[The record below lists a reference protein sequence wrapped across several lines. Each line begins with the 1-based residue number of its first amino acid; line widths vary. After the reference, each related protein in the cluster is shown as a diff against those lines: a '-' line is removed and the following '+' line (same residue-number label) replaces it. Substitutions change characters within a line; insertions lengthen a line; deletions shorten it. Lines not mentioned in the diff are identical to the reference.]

1 MSLTPLL
8 LVLTLGLV
16 GLLFLAGWIVP
27 AGRRRLTLW
36 VFTAIVAVIGGSL
49 YLKALKGDDQHGCYD
64 TGGTWVDG
72 QCVERPALEPPASI
86 DQRP

>member
-1 MSLTPLL
+1 MSLSLIL

-16 GLLFLAGWIVP
+16 GILFLAGWIMP

-36 VFTAIVAVIGGSL
+36 VITAVVAVVGGSL
-49 YLKALKGDDQHGCYD
+49 YLQAIKGDDQHGCYD

-72 QCVERPALEPPASI
+72 QCVEAPVLI
-86 DQRP
+86 DQ